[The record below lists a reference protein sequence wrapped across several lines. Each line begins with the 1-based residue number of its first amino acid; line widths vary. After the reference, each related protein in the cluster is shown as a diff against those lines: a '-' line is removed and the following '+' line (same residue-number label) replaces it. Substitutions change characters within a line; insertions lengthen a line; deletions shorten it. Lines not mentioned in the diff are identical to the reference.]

1 MTISLYEG
9 KPAGRHAAIPTGSL
23 FRRVYAPRVCDA
35 LAYSMST
42 YAMPL
47 LVLATT
53 GSASLTGLAFAL
65 EWIPRVAA
73 FGLAGALVDR
83 SGAAIVCFLASL
95 ARAVLVAGAG
105 VVLVM
110 LPRGTTETVTVMALA
125 AVTGTLTQF
134 SFVANEAVGAIVSR
148 RTEGRSHTVQSV
160 LIGIDQTATLV
171 GPALGGVLLLT
182 GPTRM
187 LACLSVLSFL
197 SAGLALQTPPTP
209 LRAARE
215 SERSGGGLKEGW
227 RTLRSLPALGRLVAG
242 LACSNLALGLLQSAS
257 PIIVVNGF
265 GRSPAAVGTL
275 WSAAAAS
282 TLLAVACCRFAL
294 GRLGLWGVGV
304 ISSTV
309 AAAACLALPGASS
322 YGSYT
327 VLVALF
333 MAGDGGLTVVLRT
346 VRSLIIPPAAFGT
359 TLSLT
364 ILLLLLPFP
373 LAGVAIALTP
383 APRLSDVIGACAVVQ
398 ALALF
403 ATFARLRKDPMMR
416 VTGDTGRSA
425 DRSGSTASRTGRRAR
440 TG

>member
-1 MTISLYEG
+1 VTISLHEG
-9 KPAGRHAAIPTGSL
+9 KPAGRHAAVPTGSL
-23 FRRVYAPRVCDA
+23 LRRVYAPRVCDA

-53 GSASLTGLAFAL
+53 GSSSLTGLAFAL

-73 FGLAGALVDR
+73 FSLAGALVDR

-105 VVLVM
+105 VALVM
-110 LPRGTTETVTVMALA
+110 LPRGTTETVTVVVLA

-134 SFVANEAVGAIVSR
+134 SFIANEAVGAIVSR
-148 RTEGRSHTVQSV
+148 RTEGQSHKVQSV

-171 GPALGGVLLLT
+171 GPALGGVLLLN
-182 GPTRM
+182 GPTHM

-209 LRAARE
+209 LRAARQGE
-215 SERSGGGLKEGW
+215 ERSDGGMKEGW
-227 RTLRSLPALGRLVAG
+227 RTLRSLPALRRLVAG

-257 PIIVVNGF
+257 PIIVVDGF

-294 GRLGLWGVGV
+294 SRLGLWGIGV
-304 ISSTV
+304 ISSIV
-309 AAAACLALPGASS
+309 AAAACLALPAAPSYSS
-322 YGSYT
+322 YAI
-327 VLVALF
+327 LLALF

-383 APRLSDVIGACAVVQ
+383 PAYLTHVIGACAVVQ

-403 ATFARLRKDPMMR
+403 VTFARLRGEPALR
-416 VTGDTGRSA
+416 VTGE
-425 DRSGSTASRTGRRAR
+425 TARAAA
-440 TG
+440 

>member
-9 KPAGRHAAIPTGSL
+9 HPAGRHAAIPSGSL
-23 FRRVYAPRVCDA
+23 FRRVHAPRACDA

-53 GSASLTGLAFAL
+53 GSSSLTGLAFAL

-73 FGLAGALVDR
+73 FSLAGALVDR
-83 SGAAIVCFLASL
+83 CGAAIVSFLASL
-95 ARAVLVAGAG
+95 ARAVLVGGAAVG
-105 VVLVM
+105 LAL
-110 LPRGTTETVTVMALA
+110 LPRGTAETVTVMTLA

-148 RTEGRSHTVQSV
+148 RTEGQSHKVQSV

-171 GPALGGVLLLT
+171 GPALGGVLLLS
-182 GPTRM
+182 GPTPM

-209 LRAARE
+209 LRAARQDGQ
-215 SERSGGGLKEGW
+215 RPGGGLREGW
-227 RTLRSLPALGRLVAG
+227 ETLRSLPALGWLVAG
-242 LACSNLALGLLQSAS
+242 LACSNLALGMLQSAS
-257 PIIVVNGF
+257 PIVVVDGF

-282 TLLAVACCRFAL
+282 TLIAVACCRFAL
-294 GRLGLWGVGV
+294 NRLGLWGVGV

-309 AAAACLALPGASS
+309 AAAACLALPEAPS
-322 YGSYT
+322 YISYT
-327 VLVALF
+327 ALVALF

-346 VRSLIIPPAAFGT
+346 LRSLIIPPTAFGT
-359 TLSLT
+359 TLSLS

-373 LAGVAIALTP
+373 MAGVMIALTP
-383 APRLSDVIGACAVVQ
+383 PPYLTDAIGGCAVLQ
-398 ALALF
+398 ALALI
-403 ATFARLRKDPMMR
+403 ATFTRLRKDPVLR
-416 VTGDTGRSA
+416 ATGEPA
-425 DRSGSTASRTGRRAR
+425 RA
-440 TG
+440 